1 MTQPG
6 GLSSGSGAPS
16 PTAPIW
22 RILIVDDEED
32 LGNLCQ
38 FALSTVRGYVVRYEQ
53 HPLLVQA
60 LVHEWQPDLIIL
72 DVMMPELDGIILGK
86 RLKED
91 TNCHADLMFVTSSDE
106 TETELDGLELAE
118 EYVTKPVEA
127 KVLLLRVRNILR
139 RRNKMDAHAQ
149 GGRGQ
154 SSSRPTIDLMSRVV
168 HLPDG
173 RVVTLTPT
181 ELRLLVALLDGNG
194 QPVSYAALLKQV
206 WGLEDDEGA
215 AADESSNRQL
225 LQVHMARLRK
235 KIEARPRQPE
245 VLVTVPRGGYCFVL
259 RHNHL

>member
-60 LVHEWQPDLIIL
+60 LVREWQPDLIIL
-72 DVMMPELDGIILGK
+72 DVKMPELDGITLGK
-86 RLKED
+86 RLKAD

-106 TETELDGLELAE
+106 TETELDGLEFAE
-118 EYVTKPVEA
+118 EYVKKPFEV
-127 KVLLLRVRNILR
+127 KVLLSRVRNILR
-139 RRNKMDAHAQ
+139 RRNQMDAHAQ
-149 GGRGQ
+149 DRRGQ
-154 SSSRPTIDLMSRVV
+154 SNSRPTIDLMSRVV

-173 RVVTLTPT
+173 RVVMLTPT

-194 QPVSYAALLKQV
+194 QPVSYATLLKQV
-206 WGLEDDEGA
+206 WELEDEEG

-225 LQVHMARLRK
+225 LQVHIARLRK

-245 VLVTVPRGGYCFVL
+245 LLVTVPRGGYCFVL